1 MLLAH
6 TNNDAQDY
14 YKLGATFA
22 IQQDFIA
29 AKVTCQLLSYE
40 LGLFIL
46 FLGLFILL
54 LGLFILLLSYE
65 LGLARARLRSLLLS
79 LALSQ
84 KHVPPLHLPR
94 PGGLLHDLGNA

>member
-46 FLGLFILL
+46 L

-65 LGLARARLRSLLLS
+65 LGLARARVRSLLLS

>member
-1 MLLAH
+1 MKEGRGPLMLLAH

-46 FLGLFILL
+46 L

-84 KHVPPLHLPR
+84 KHVPPLRLPR
-94 PGGLLHDLGNA
+94 RLLHDLGNA

>member
-1 MLLAH
+1 MKEGRGPLMLLAH

-40 LGLFIL
+40 LGL
-46 FLGLFILL
+46 
-54 LGLFILLLSYE
+54 
-65 LGLARARLRSLLLS
+65 ARARVRSLLLS

-84 KHVPPLHLPR
+84 KHVPPLRLPR
-94 PGGLLHDLGNA
+94 RLLHDLGNA